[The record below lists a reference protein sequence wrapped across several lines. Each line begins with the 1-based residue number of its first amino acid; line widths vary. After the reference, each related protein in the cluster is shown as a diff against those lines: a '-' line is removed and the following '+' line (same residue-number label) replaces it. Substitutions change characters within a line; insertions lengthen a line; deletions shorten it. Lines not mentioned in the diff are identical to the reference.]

1 MGLRDSICIQYLDN
15 IPWYGKSFDV
25 HLDNLRTVLCQLK
38 SYRVKLKTEKYVF
51 FKKDL
56 KCLGKI
62 ISEDGCRDS
71 FINTGALETLCNPPK
86 TIGDLQKLLGFFRYY
101 RQLICD
107 FFKIAKLLYDTLCV
121 PKENI
126 SPKSEYCLKKVARTA
141 IIEWKN
147 RVHKIS
153 INEKFIEELK
163 SPKTI
168 AYPFFCYLLL

>member
-1 MGLRDSICIQYLDN
+1 M
-15 IPWYGKSFDV
+15 

-86 TIGDLQKLLGFFRYY
+86 TIGDLQKLLGFLGFY

-107 FFKIAKLLYDTLCV
+107 FSRKVKPLLDILCV
-121 PKENI
+121 PAENI
-126 SPKSEYCLKKVARTA
+126 SPKLKCCFKKVPMTG
-141 IIEWKN
+141 IIE
-147 RVHKIS
+147 
-153 INEKFIEELK
+153 
-163 SPKTI
+163 
-168 AYPFFCYLLL
+168 